1 MEKVLFENLT
11 QEQKIEQLDMVGKGR
26 YVRIKW
32 YSLPKLKKE
41 YNGRVRKETSS
52 VVRLGV
58 NYSNLQENDGK
69 EIQARPSSLKWYYK
83 NIVLQ
88 NVNTNTLN
96 VQVYTSKVKTHK
108 SITQYF
114 LDGEPITK
122 QELIDMGA
130 LSPSQAKS
138 FDGNTF
144 MVKLDNIISIG

>member
-11 QEQKIEQLDMVGKGR
+11 QEQKIEQLDMVGKGT
-26 YVRIKW
+26 YFKMSW

-52 VVRLGV
+52 VVRIGV
-58 NYSNLQENDGK
+58 DYANLQENDGK

-96 VQVYTSKVKTHK
+96 VQVYTSKIKNHH

-114 LDGEPITK
+114 LDGAPITK

-130 LSPSQAKS
+130 LSPSQAKP